1 MKLPATSLTQADLQ
15 AAIDRN
21 PLMVS
26 PETTVQA
33 AIAAMGETGSS
44 CVLVVADCATQTD
57 LIGILTER
65 DVVRLSAQS
74 IALDQPIRAVMTQPV
89 ISVKVAALAK
99 LDAALSRFR
108 YYRICYLPILDDR
121 DRILGV
127 LAQDNLSELLAR
139 HFSPVCPPAPDQSAK
154 LAQVN
159 EELQQALEEL
169 KIAEEELR
177 QQNIQL
183 ESDRLAEQLK
193 YESLFNDAPDGYL
206 VTNATGM
213 IQSANQAIA
222 HQFAVSQLF
231 LIGKPLAVFI
241 DVPDRPLLYAQLDQL
256 RSQRQKQTWELTV
269 QPRQGTPLPVEAT
282 VVPIA
287 NSAGEVTEL
296 RWLIRDISDRK
307 QAELLLKL
315 QNAILERI
323 AKSEPLTE
331 ILDDL
336 LQAME
341 LRLHNALCS
350 ILICDREG
358 KLYGCSAPHL
368 PDTYLHAFDGTP
380 IGEGLGPCSTAA
392 FRQEIVIAVDIA
404 ANPLWQNFKELA
416 LAQGLLAC
424 WSVPI
429 IASDGRVLGTFGV
442 YHREIYTPTEQ
453 ELSVVALA
461 TNIVGIAIERQQAT
475 QALEQLNQALEA
487 KVEQRTAA
495 LRASEERWQLVL
507 KGTNDGIWDWDV
519 RTDKTFYSSRWKQMR
534 GFTDDEISDSA
545 KEYSSRIHPDDFDRV
560 IAAVDDHCAGRTEFF
575 EAEYRT
581 RCKDGTYLWILDR
594 GQALWDESGQV
605 VRMSGAE
612 KDITQHKRAEQ
623 DLRLYERMVNA
634 TEDNMVLIDRNY
646 RYQVSNHAH
655 QVYHGKSRDEIL
667 GRSVAELVGQAL
679 FDRVLKSSLDQ
690 ALAGQ
695 PVHQVVWVPRPR
707 HPSQYVSLN
716 WSPYVEADQTI
727 SGAVVTARNVTD
739 LKQAE
744 AELRESE
751 RRYATLAA
759 AAPVAIFRCNEVF
772 DMIYVNDRWS
782 EMTGRSVESA
792 LGKGWRESL
801 HPDDRD
807 HLIARWAEMKA
818 QAPPGTQVL
827 NGGEGRHLRPDGS
840 INWFYVQVA
849 REMNADGRVIGY
861 IGTLTDI
868 SDRKQIEAELAESE
882 AKFRRL
888 VEGANDL
895 IWSHDQAGKFT
906 YLSPQFQTLFGWEP
920 SEWIGRS
927 FIELVHPEDRPWVI
941 PDHQQDVL
949 LKRKSHSPEFRHR
962 HRDGHYIWVRVS
974 ATPILNS
981 EGASIGRQGIL
992 TDISDRKQAEAIVKQ
1007 QLAAIEMANGELAR
1021 ATRLK
1026 DEFLANMSHELRTPL
1041 NAILGMSEG
1050 LQEGVF
1056 GAISDRQRRSL
1067 QTIEHSG
1074 AHLLEL
1080 INDILDVAKI
1090 EAGQIELEYSSVSVA
1105 HLCES
1110 SLAFVRQQMFRK
1122 QIRLETQLPVDLPN
1136 LLVDERRIRQVLINL
1151 LNNAVKFTP
1160 EGGQICLEV
1169 SQLTSDCLRIAV
1181 SDTGIGIASENIGKL
1196 FQPFIQIDSALNR
1209 QYEGSGLGL
1218 ALVKRLV
1225 ELHGGRVELTS
1236 ELGAGSCFAIELPCT
1251 PSPSQAERGADPTAS
1266 ELIASLIPAAANPAS
1281 LILLAED
1288 NEANILSVSSYLE
1301 AKGYAILL
1309 AKDGQ
1314 EAIDLAKTRRPDLI
1328 LMDIQM
1334 PGIEGLQAM
1343 RQIRLDPSLA
1353 DLPIVALTALAMT
1366 GDREKCLEAGAS
1378 DYLTKPVRL
1387 KQLADTIQQFLE
1399 ATHRDASNSL

>member
-1 MKLPATSLTQADLQ
+1 MEPPVTSLTQADLQ
-15 AAIDRN
+15 VAIDRN
-21 PLMVS
+21 PLIVS

-33 AIAAMGETGSS
+33 AIAAMDETGSS
-44 CVLVVADCATQTD
+44 CVLVVADCAAQTG

-65 DVVRLSAQS
+65 DVVRLSAQP

-89 ISVKVAALAK
+89 ISLKVAALIK
-99 LDAALSRFR
+99 LDAVLSRFR
-108 YYRICYLPILDDR
+108 YHRVRYLPILNDR
-121 DRILGV
+121 DRLLGV
-127 LAQDNLSELLAR
+127 LAQADLTELLAR
-139 HFSPVCPPAPDQSAK
+139 HV
-154 LAQVN
+154 
-159 EELQQALEEL
+159 
-169 KIAEEELR
+169 
-177 QQNIQL
+177 
-183 ESDRLAEQLK
+183 
-193 YESLFNDAPDGYL
+193 
-206 VTNATGM
+206 
-213 IQSANQAIA
+213 
-222 HQFAVSQLF
+222 
-231 LIGKPLAVFI
+231 
-241 DVPDRPLLYAQLDQL
+241 
-256 RSQRQKQTWELTV
+256 
-269 QPRQGTPLPVEAT
+269 
-282 VVPIA
+282 
-287 NSAGEVTEL
+287 
-296 RWLIRDISDRK
+296 RDISDRK

-336 LQAME
+336 LRAME
-341 LRLHNALCS
+341 LRLHNAICS

-368 PDTYLHAFDGTP
+368 PDTYLHAFDGTRM
-380 IGEGLGPCSTAA
+380 GEGLGSCGTAA
-392 FRQEIVIAVDIA
+392 FRQETVIVADIA
-404 ANPLWQNFKELA
+404 TDPLWQNLKEFA
-416 LAQGLLAC
+416 LAQGLRAC

-429 IASDGRVLGTFGV
+429 VASDGQILGTFGV
-442 YHREIYTPTEQ
+442 YHREIHTPTEP
-453 ELSVVALA
+453 ELSVATLA
-461 TNIVGIAIERQQAT
+461 ANIAGIAIERQQAT

-507 KGTNDGIWDWDV
+507 KGTNDGIWDWDI

-534 GFTDDEISDSA
+534 GFTDEEIGDSA
-545 KEYSSRIHPDDFDRV
+545 EEYSSRIHPDDFDRV
-560 IAAVDDHCAGRTEFF
+560 IAAVEDHFAGRTEFY

-581 RCKDGTYLWILDR
+581 QCKDGTYIWILDR
-594 GQALWDESGQV
+594 AQALRDESGQV

-612 KDITQHKRAEQ
+612 KDITQR
-623 DLRLYERMVNA
+623 
-634 TEDNMVLIDRNY
+634 
-646 RYQVSNHAH
+646 
-655 QVYHGKSRDEIL
+655 
-667 GRSVAELVGQAL
+667 
-679 FDRVLKSSLDQ
+679 
-690 ALAGQ
+690 
-695 PVHQVVWVPRPR
+695 
-707 HPSQYVSLN
+707 
-716 WSPYVEADQTI
+716 
-727 SGAVVTARNVTD
+727 
-739 LKQAE
+739 KQAE
-744 AELRESE
+744 H
-751 RRYATLAA
+751 RYAALAA
-759 AAPVAIFRCNEVF
+759 AAPVAIFRCDDRFNH
-772 DMIYVNDRWS
+772 IYVNDRWS
-782 EMTGRSVESA
+782 EMTGRPIESA
-792 LGKGWRESL
+792 LGNGWMDAL

-807 HLIARWAEMKA
+807 RLLARWVEMYA
-818 QAPPGTQVL
+818 QASPGTKVL

-849 REMNADGRVIGY
+849 REMDADGRVIGY

-868 SDRKQIEAELAESE
+868 SDRKRIEAELAESE

-895 IWSHDQAGKFT
+895 IWSQDQTGRFT

-927 FIELVHPEDRPWVI
+927 FIELVHPDDRSWVI
-941 PDHQQDVL
+941 PDYQQDVH
-949 LKRKSHSPEFRHR
+949 LKQKSHSPEFRHR
-962 HRDGHYIWVRVS
+962 CRDGHYIWVRVS

-992 TDISDRKQAEAIVKQ
+992 TDISDRKQAEAMMER
-1007 QLAAIEMANGELAR
+1007 QLAAIEAANGELAR

-1041 NAILGMSEG
+1041 NAILGMAEG

-1056 GAISDRQRRSL
+1056 GGISDRQRRSL
-1067 QTIEHSG
+1067 QTIEQSG
-1074 AHLLEL
+1074 SHLLEL

-1090 EAGQIELEYSSVSVA
+1090 EAGQIELECSAVSVT
-1105 HLCES
+1105 HLCQS
-1110 SLAFVRQQMFRK
+1110 SLAFVKQQIFQKR
-1122 QIRLETQLPVDLPN
+1122 IRLETQLPAQLPN

-1151 LNNAVKFTP
+1151 LNNAVKFTL

-1169 SQLTSDCLRIAV
+1169 SQLAPDCLRIAV
-1181 SDTGIGIASENIGKL
+1181 SDTGIGIASENIEKL

-1225 ELHGGRVELTS
+1225 ELHGGKVELTS
-1236 ELGAGSCFAIELPCT
+1236 ELGAGSCFAIELPCA
-1251 PSPSQAERGADPTAS
+1251 PSPSQAERAADPMASGLTAS
-1266 ELIASLIPAAANPAS
+1266 PPPAAANPAP

-1288 NEANILSVSSYLE
+1288 NEANVITISSYLG

-1314 EAIDLAKTRRPDLI
+1314 EAIDLAKTHRPDLI

-1334 PGIEGLQAM
+1334 PGIDGLEAM
-1343 RQIRLDPSLA
+1343 RQIRLNPSLG

-1387 KQLADTIQQFLE
+1387 KQLAATIQQFLDVRNHLD
-1399 ATHRDASNSL
+1399 ARFTHE